1 MNPALAEAARS
12 TRNAAERMS
21 RIFCIGHSPSQKEN
35 EIALAAKG
43 GNIFRFKSISEIR
56 YRPGNEPDLIIIDK
70 NQSAETS
77 FREFQLSFRDTPKI
91 VISGSSA
98 FTGFAPWTKFP
109 QTYPVADPSAKELEY
124 LFKRVLTEKEL
135 LQENA
140 SLKSRLVSLTKELD
154 FFDEVSKT
162 LTSSLEL
169 NDILTTIMK
178 KSRKLITADTWSI
191 LLLDEETGELVFE
204 KITGKKEDKR
214 KMKKIRLKM
223 GEGIAGWVAQ
233 EGVPVVVPDV
243 SIDKRFC
250 ARIGKEAGE
259 KTKSLICVPIKSKG
273 NILGVLEIA
282 NQTADTPF
290 TKEDLGL
297 IMRLVD
303 RAALAIERATLYR
316 KMAELSITDDLTKL
330 FNTRYLNRT
339 LEIEI
344 TRSVRHKSSLSLIF
358 MDIDHFKVIND
369 NYGHLVGSK
378 LLVEMG
384 QLLIKSL
391 RTIDIVARYGGDE
404 FVIVLPQTAP
414 ESAVVIAERIRK
426 AIEKNVFLK
435 REGYSLRLTGS
446 FGVASYPES
455 AQSKEDL
462 LRLADEAMY
471 RVKYQTRNGVYA
483 IV

>member
-1 MNPALAEAARS
+1 
-12 TRNAAERMS
+12 MS
-21 RIFCIGHSPSQKEN
+21 RIFSIGRGPILKKKE
-35 EIALAAKG
+35 ITLAAKG
-43 GNIFRFKSISEIR
+43 GEVVPFKTIGDIRF
-56 YRPGNEPDLIIIDK
+56 RPGNEPAFILVDK
-70 NQSAETS
+70 NQSAEP
-77 FREFQLSFRDTPKI
+77 SFRDFHLSFQNIPKI
-91 VISGSSA
+91 VFLDSRLFKGYGPWLKYPLTY
-98 FTGFAPWTKFP
+98 FVTDPAPR
-109 QTYPVADPSAKELEY
+109 ELEY
-124 LFKRVLTEKEL
+124 LFKKALREKEIL
-135 LQENA
+135 EENS
-140 SLKSRLVSLTKELD
+140 SLKNRLATLTRELD

-162 LTSSLEL
+162 LTSTLEL

-178 KSRKLITADTWSI
+178 KSRKLIKADTWSI
-191 LLLDEETGELVFE
+191 LLLDEGTGELVFE
-204 KITGKKEDKR
+204 KMTGRKEDKG
-214 KMKKIRLKM
+214 KMRKIRLKM

-233 EGVPVVVPDV
+233 EGIPVVVPDV

-250 ARIGKEAGE
+250 SRVDKEAGE
-259 KTKSLICVPIKSKG
+259 KTKSLMCVPIRSKG
-273 NILGVLEIA
+273 AILGVLEIV
-282 NQTADTPF
+282 NKTADTPF
-290 TKEDLGL
+290 TREDLDL

-303 RAALAIERATLYR
+303 RAALAIERAALYQ

-339 LEIEI
+339 LDLEI
-344 TRSVRHKSSLSLIF
+344 TRSNRHKSSLSLIF

-404 FVIVLPQTAP
+404 FVIVLPQTMPA
-414 ESAVVIAERIRK
+414 SAVQIAERIRK
-426 AIEKNVFLK
+426 GIEQNVFLK
-435 REGYSLRLTGS
+435 KDGYSLRLTAS

-455 AQSKEDL
+455 ARSKEDL
-462 LRLADEAMY
+462 LRIADEAMY

>member
-1 MNPALAEAARS
+1 
-12 TRNAAERMS
+12 MS
-21 RIFCIGHSPSQKEN
+21 RIFSIGPGPILKKK
-35 EIALAAKG
+35 EIALASKG
-43 GNIFRFKSISEIR
+43 GEVVPFKNIADIR
-56 YRPGNEPDLIIIDK
+56 YRPGNEPQLILVDK
-70 NQSAETS
+70 NQSAEPS
-77 FREFQLSFRDTPKI
+77 YRDFQLSFKDTPKI
-91 VISGSSA
+91 VFLDSRL
-98 FTGFAPWTKFP
+98 FTGFGPWMKYP
-109 QTYPVADPSAKELEY
+109 LTYFIAEPSSRELEY
-124 LFKRVLTEKEL
+124 LFKKALREKEL
-135 LQENA
+135 LEENSA
-140 SLKSRLVSLTKELD
+140 LKDRLATLTRELD

-162 LTSSLEL
+162 LTSTLEL

-178 KSRKLITADTWSI
+178 KSRKLIKADTWSI
-191 LLLDEETGELVFE
+191 LLLDEGTGELVFE
-204 KITGKKEDKR
+204 KITGRKEDNSKR
-214 KMKKIRLKM
+214 KVRLKI

-233 EGVPVVVPDV
+233 EGTPVVVPDV

-250 ARIGKEAGE
+250 SRVDKEAGD
-259 KTKSLICVPIKSKG
+259 KTKSLMCVPIRSKG
-273 NILGVLEIA
+273 NILGVLEIVSKNSGA
-282 NQTADTPF
+282 AF
-290 TKEDLGL
+290 TKEDLDL

-303 RAALAIERATLYR
+303 RAALAIERAALYQ

-344 TRSVRHKSSLSLIF
+344 TRSNRHKSSLSLIF

-391 RTIDIVARYGGDE
+391 RAIDIVARYGGDE
-404 FVIVLPQTAP
+404 FVIVLPQTVPA
-414 ESAVVIAERIRK
+414 SAVQIAERIRK
-426 AIEKNVFLK
+426 GIEQNIFLK
-435 REGYSLRLTGS
+435 KDGYSLRLTAS

-455 AQSKEDL
+455 ARSKEDL
-462 LRLADEAMY
+462 LRIADEAMY